1 MSTNELPSTQK
12 VVLFEENSD
21 SLDVIKFTDFDTP
34 KIASPNEIII
44 KNKFAGVNFIDS
56 YFRKGV
62 YPSQKPHIFGR
73 EAVGVVAA
81 VGDKVTKF
89 SVGDKVAYLSGSTFA
104 QYTKLTDSHVQILK
118 LDPSTSDESLKFYA
132 AALLQGLTAL
142 TFIHESYEV
151 QEGDYILVW
160 AAAGGV
166 GKVLTQLIS
175 QKGAHVIAIAST
187 EEKLALAKKY
197 GAEYGV
203 NHLTDDIVEKVK
215 EITDGKGVNA
225 SFDSVGKDSA
235 EITLTSLARKGTF
248 VSYGNSS
255 GVVPP
260 LSINRL
266 SPKNLTVLRPQLMGY
281 VTTSEEWEHYVRL
294 LFKLIDSGDLKID
307 ILKTYPLSEY
317 KQATADLEG
326 RKTTGKLVLE
336 VPQ

>member
-1 MSTNELPSTQK
+1 MSTNDLPSTQK
-12 VVLFEENSD
+12 VALFEENSD
-21 SLDVIKFTDFDTP
+21 SVDVIKYTDFDTP

-56 YFRKGV
+56 YFRKGI

-104 QYTKLTDSHVQILK
+104 QFTKLTDSYVQILK

-142 TFIHESYEV
+142 TFIHEAYV
-151 QEGDYILVW
+151 VKKGDYVLVW

-166 GKVLTQLIS
+166 GKILTQLIS
-175 QKGAHVIAIAST
+175 QQGAHVIAIAST

-235 EITLTSLARKGTF
+235 EISLTSLGRKGTF

-266 SPKNLTVLRPQLMGY
+266 SPKNLTVLRPQLFGY

-317 KQATADLEG
+317 KQATYDLEG

>member
-1 MSTNELPSTQK
+1 MSTNDLPSTQK
-12 VVLFEENSD
+12 VALFEENSD
-21 SLDVIKFTDFDTP
+21 SVDVIKYTDFDTP

-56 YFRKGV
+56 YFREGI

-104 QYTKLTDSHVQILK
+104 QFTKLTDSYVQILK

-142 TFIHESYEV
+142 TFIHEAYV
-151 QEGDYILVW
+151 VKKGDYVLVW

-166 GKVLTQLIS
+166 GKILTQLIS
-175 QKGAHVIAIAST
+175 QQGAHVIAIAST

-235 EITLTSLARKGTF
+235 EISLTSLGRKGTF

-266 SPKNLTVLRPQLMGY
+266 SPKNLTVLRPQLFGY

-317 KQATADLEG
+317 KQATYDLEG